1 MVKHL
6 NIEEEKSLGRAIAV
20 LLAGVVVAF
29 FCFVILSVFS
39 FTLVHFFIF
48 GTGQGSVHL
57 FEHNALRVLS
67 QPSYFFVVYAGWW
80 NVFVQ
85 GIRTFQLNPALCI
98 PLIAP
103 LLSFGTLLYVFAR
116 SSYSFSFW
124 YVLNHHFAKLEDVKK
139 MGLLKGILLVLGR
152 FHGQILGLCKP
163 ASVLCLG
170 ETGCGK
176 TSTVAIPSILRS
188 DNISVIAVDNTGT
201 LAKYTSGYRATLGPT
216 FCFNWDME
224 DNPDKGEA
232 YPRWNPLATEN
243 LPPQGPERDGYIRF
257 LASYMVSEEGHV
269 DKENY
274 WDWLASGA
282 LSAFIGFLGAKC
294 EQAIANDYFLNKIID
309 NGRLTKEDK
318 DVLAS
323 YYAVM
328 PKEYSSPAIQK
339 IAKNQILVDDYL
351 PIGSWEGI
359 PPSWQGK
366 DLCFGMLTDWLLK
379 SYLSAKDDNGGDDWR
394 QWLEQLLAE
403 AALFNYGAAIVKGLQ
418 QFLYLSKQQ
427 RQLVFAYV
435 LKPLKV
441 FLNQGLRE
449 RTCGNDLLMRE
460 LRGAKNPQTKK
471 WEPITVYSAANTKTS
486 KFVGRMFVE
495 MLLNYSV
502 FGTYGKGAL
511 PMLMVFD
518 DAGQMLKIRGLAEVI
533 AKGPSV
539 KVSFLFLC
547 NSLNAM
553 ERTYGRDTLESMVAN
568 TSYKIIMA
576 DNSSKMSR
584 QLDKLA
590 IFASKSVQIP
600 LDKRRIFKS
609 KTHFTD
615 ANYFHR
621 LAKELQVKKSFK
633 VETRGY
639 QLLLV
644 EGYYHWPILTSHVH
658 FLRDEKF
665 KNKAMIEA
673 AYFLSPS
680 VAARRNVQDIKVPRI
695 EEVLYDVDMG
705 IDDEVELNQYMNVV
719 YDEAKSKLPQE
730 QDFDEVMLSEISA
743 KWSKISDNPQVL
755 KEASENSWWMNENSF
770 EEEQNPAS
778 QNPFALKK

>member
-1 MVKHL
+1 MARNL
-6 NIEEEKSLGRAIAV
+6 NIEEEKSLSRALTV
-20 LLAGVVVAF
+20 LSVGLFFAF
-29 FCFVILSVFS
+29 LCFVGLSIFS
-39 FTLVHFFIF
+39 FTLVHFFVF
-48 GTGQGSVHL
+48 GTSQDSIHL
-57 FEHNALRVLS
+57 FEHNALKILT
-67 QPSYFFVVYAGWW
+67 QPTYFFTVYAGWW
-80 NVFVQ
+80 NAFIL
-85 GIRTFQLNPALCI
+85 GIRTFQLNPFLCI

-103 LLSFGTLLYVFAR
+103 ILSFGTLFFVFAR
-116 SSYSFSFW
+116 SSYSFSLW
-124 YVLNHHFAKLEDVKK
+124 YTLNHHFAKLDNVEK

-152 FHGQILGLCKP
+152 FQNHILGLCQP
-163 ASVLCLG
+163 ASVLCFG

-188 DNISVIAVDNTGT
+188 DNISVVVVDNTST
-201 LAKYTSGYRATLGPT
+201 LARYTSGYRSTLGPT
-216 FCFNWDME
+216 FYFNWDAE
-224 DNPDKGEA
+224 DNPDKKEI
-232 YPRWNPLATEN
+232 YPRWSPLAAEN
-243 LPPQGPERDGYIRF
+243 LPPFGPERDGYIRF
-257 LASYMVSEEGHV
+257 LASYMVSAEGHV
-269 DKENY
+269 DKDNY

-282 LSAFIGFLGAKC
+282 LAAFIGFLSMKC
-294 EQAIANDYFLNKIID
+294 SQAIANDYFLNKIID
-309 NGRLTKEDK
+309 NGRLTKEDR

-323 YYAVM
+323 YYALM
-328 PKEYSSPAIQK
+328 PKQYSLKALRNITK
-339 IAKNQILVDDYL
+339 KQISVDDYF

-379 SYLSAKDDNGGDDWR
+379 NYLSAKDEGDSDDWR
-394 QWLEQLLAE
+394 HWLEQLLAE
-403 AALFNYGAAIVKGLQ
+403 ASLFSYGATIVKGLQ

-449 RTCGNDLLMRE
+449 RTCGNDLPMRE
-460 LRGAKNPQTKK
+460 VRGVKNTQTKN
-471 WEPITVYSAANTKTS
+471 WEPVTIYSAANTKTS
-486 KFVGRMFVE
+486 KFVARMFVE

-502 FGTYGKGAL
+502 FGAQAKGAL

-533 AKGPSV
+533 AKGPMM
-539 KVSFLFLC
+539 KVSFLLLC

-553 ERTYGRDTLESMVAN
+553 ERTYGRETLENMVAN
-568 TSYKIIMA
+568 TSYKIVMA

-600 LDKRRIFKS
+600 LDKRRIFS
-609 KTHFTD
+609 PKTHFTD

-621 LAKELQVKKSFK
+621 LANELKVKNK

-639 QLLLV
+639 QLLLA

-665 KNKAMIEA
+665 KNKAMLEA
-673 AYFLSPS
+673 KYFLDAKF
-680 VAARRNVQDIKVPRI
+680 VRRRNVQDIKVPRI

-719 YDEAKSKLPQE
+719 YDEAKSKMPQN
-730 QDFDEVMLSEISA
+730 QDFAEVMLNDISL
-743 KWSKISDNPQVL
+743 KWRKIGDNPQAL
-755 KEASENSWWMNENSF
+755 KDVCEASWWMSENAF
-770 EEEQNPAS
+770 EEKQNQIS

>member
-1 MVKHL
+1 MAKHL
-6 NIEEEKSLGRAIAV
+6 NIEDEKSLGKALAV
-20 LLAGVVVAF
+20 MLAGFLFAF
-29 FCFVILSVFS
+29 FSFVVLSILSFAV
-39 FTLVHFFIF
+39 VHFFVF
-48 GTGQGSVHL
+48 GTDQNSVHL
-57 FEHNALRVLS
+57 FEHNAWHVVT
-67 QPSYFFVVYAGWW
+67 QPMYFFDIYAGWW
-80 NVFVQ
+80 NVFVH
-85 GIRTFQLNPALCI
+85 GIRTFQLNFALCI
-98 PLIAP
+98 PLFAP
-103 LLSFGTLLYVFAR
+103 ILSFGTLFYVFMR
-116 SSYSFSFW
+116 SSYSFSLW
-124 YVLNHHFAKLEDVKK
+124 YVLNHHFAKLQDVEK

-152 FHGQILGLCKP
+152 FHNHVLGLCQP

-188 DNISVIAVDNTGT
+188 DNISVIAVDNTMT
-201 LAKYTSGYRATLGPT
+201 LARYTSGYRATLGPT
-216 FCFNWDME
+216 FCFNWDAE
-224 DNPDKGEA
+224 DNPDKKEV
-232 YPRWNPLATEN
+232 YPRWNPLAPDN
-243 LPPQGPERDGYIRF
+243 LPPWGPERDGYIRF
-257 LASYMVSEEGHV
+257 LASYMVSAEGHV
-269 DKENY
+269 DKDNY

-282 LSAFIGFLGAKC
+282 LSAFIGFLNMKC
-294 EQAIANDYFLNKIID
+294 AQAIANDYFLNKIID
-309 NGRLTKEDK
+309 NGRLTKDDR

-328 PKEYSSPAIQK
+328 PKEYSLKAL
-339 IAKNQILVDDYL
+339 KNIEKTQISVDDYF

-379 SYLSAKDDNGGDDWR
+379 NYLTAKDDNGSEDWR
-394 QWLEQLLAE
+394 HWLEKLLLE
-403 AALFNYGAAIVKGLQ
+403 ATLFSYGATVVKGLQ

-449 RTCGNDLLMRE
+449 RTCGNDLVMRN
-460 LRGAKNPQTKK
+460 LRGVKNPQTKK
-471 WEPITVYSAANTKTS
+471 WEPITIYSAANTKTS
-486 KFVGRMFVE
+486 KFVGRMFIE
-495 MLLNYSV
+495 MILNYSV
-502 FGTYGKGAL
+502 FGAYGKGAL
-511 PMLMVFD
+511 PMLVVFD
-518 DAGQMLKIRGLAEVI
+518 DAGQMLKIRGLAEAV
-533 AKGPSV
+533 AKGPKE
-539 KVSFLFLC
+539 KVSFLLLC

-553 ERTYGRDTLESMVAN
+553 ERTYGRETLENMVAN

-600 LDKRRIFKS
+600 LDKRRIFS
-609 KTHFTD
+609 PKTHFTD

-621 LAKELQVKKSFK
+621 LANELQVNKSLK

-658 FLRDEKF
+658 FLRDDRF
-665 KNKAMIEA
+665 RDKAMLDA
-673 AYFLSPS
+673 VYFLDGKFSQ
-680 VAARRNVQDIKVPRI
+680 RRNVQNIRVPKI
-695 EEVLYDVDMG
+695 DEVLYDVDMG

-719 YDEAKSKLPQE
+719 YDEAKSKMPQN
-730 QDFDEVMLSEISA
+730 QDFEDVMLDDISV
-743 KWSKISDNPQVL
+743 KWSKIGDNPQAL
-755 KEASENSWWMNENSF
+755 KDACETSWWMSESAF
-770 EEEQNPAS
+770 EENQKQKS